1 MTEAA
6 SCYFLK
12 TAFVFSISRSAEL
25 YLLTKASMP
34 LDFMRCDGDVLKG
47 ILLRLWSVVFPALK
61 SFFISKVVRYESLPL
76 LSTAPGEL
84 SLFY

>member
-6 SCYFLK
+6 SYYFLK

-25 YLLTKASMP
+25 CRLTKASAP
-34 LDFMRCDGDVLKG
+34 VDFMRYEGDVLKG
-47 ILLRLWSVVFPALK
+47 SLLRWWSVVLPALK
-61 SFFISKVVRYESLPL
+61 SFFMSKVVRCESLPL

-84 SLFY
+84 SF